1 MKNLKYEDL
10 VMTNKEIAQV
20 VDSHMVDMSSDQILD
35 MISHICGEADTE
47 YKEAEPL
54 VKLMYIAGE
63 MYKYGFANALYLANE
78 SVKEAIKKYGENVA

>member
-20 VDSHMVDMSSDQILD
+20 VDSHMADVSSDQILD
-35 MISHICGEADTE
+35 MISHLCGEADTE

-63 MYKYGFANALYLANE
+63 MYKYGFVNALYLANE
-78 SVKEAIKKYGENVA
+78 AVKNVIEGFEEGVA